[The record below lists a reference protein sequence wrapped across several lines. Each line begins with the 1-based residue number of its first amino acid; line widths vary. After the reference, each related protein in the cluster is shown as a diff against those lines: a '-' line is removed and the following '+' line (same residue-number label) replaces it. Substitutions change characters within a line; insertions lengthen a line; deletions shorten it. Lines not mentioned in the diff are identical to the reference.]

1 MSATLVTPKT
11 TSGGEII
18 RELVNS
24 TDGQGLHLS
33 DGGTIVLTNAAGAE
47 FGTSDFSLEFILD
60 QDQDNSSEN
69 YIYFSHDSGNSRI
82 RFRHDPGSDA
92 AILTFINSSGAA
104 EDYTLAY
111 DMTGDYGTPTHY
123 ALSCDRSG
131 NAVLYKNGDS
141 VASVS
146 IAASSTVDIGAS
158 NTSTGNIGY
167 TAGLGAIGTFY
178 RFRTWNKALTAAEV
192 TDTYENATVKFADQ
206 WGSQTIVIPG
216 DFTGNLD
223 GWDAYNDW
231 NSQTNPSNNMVL
243 AASAVGQHC
252 RNSATM
258 TDGKRYRC
266 TYTASA
272 TTGNPYF
279 AHNRGS
285 VAAITADVGSSTITN
300 GTNSFEFTQTGTGGN
315 GYAYVKAA
323 GATDAVTLDD
333 ISIVEIGVVADYDL
347 AFANPTQSRAVQ
359 DRAGAADGTSS
370 ASGVKQLTPIDG
382 VNTNKLNIGGTT
394 PKLGLGLAAG
404 ETPTHEVLIAGA
416 SNPAIQICDTDH
428 GVSTSDGLLLQQAG
442 VDSYVWN
449 YETGKLWLGTSNTA
463 RLTIDSNGLL
473 TASGASTVDDLNTSA
488 KIYNSAANTCGLQLV
503 DNAGKAC
510 IQTSSG
516 SLQIWTDS
524 ETQGNN
530 FVAGDLAMTIDSAGK
545 IGVNIVP
552 KAWGTLF
559 DVVQIGYSG
568 ALAGRQGDSSN
579 QVDVMNN
586 TYYDGSDFLRINAGY
601 ASRFTQN
608 NSGEFEFYNAGTSTA
623 GSTIAFLNRLT
634 IDSAG
639 AVNINNGTVPAGQKL
654 YVRCASDS
662 NLAIGDASGTVKFNA
677 LNDANSANVPME
689 FGVASLSVVG
699 GLATFSNGIAFQSAT
714 TSPGGTS
721 NENFTLGAYER
732 GRFTPTILGSSSNP
746 TQSYVTQVGRY
757 EKVGRTV
764 FISGFV
770 ELAASGV
777 SAGSG
782 TTRLGGLP
790 FTVSDD
796 TNYYST
802 IQIGYSATWLTAGAG
817 APSTG
822 YATRDSTYCNL
833 KVYDN
838 DAGNISGLAN
848 ADAADAQ
855 NNSALMFSGFY
866 YTKES

>member
-1 MSATLVTPKT
+1 
-11 TSGGEII
+11 
-18 RELVNS
+18 
-24 TDGQGLHLS
+24 
-33 DGGTIVLTNAAGAE
+33 
-47 FGTSDFSLEFILD
+47 
-60 QDQDNSSEN
+60 
-69 YIYFSHDSGNSRI
+69 
-82 RFRHDPGSDA
+82 
-92 AILTFINSSGAA
+92 
-104 EDYTLAY
+104 
-111 DMTGDYGTPTHY
+111 
-123 ALSCDRSG
+123 
-131 NAVLYKNGDS
+131 
-141 VASVS
+141 
-146 IAASSTVDIGAS
+146 
-158 NTSTGNIGY
+158 
-167 TAGLGAIGTFY
+167 
-178 RFRTWNKALTAAEV
+178 
-192 TDTYENATVKFADQ
+192 
-206 WGSQTIVIPG
+206 
-216 DFTGNLD
+216 
-223 GWDAYNDW
+223 
-231 NSQTNPSNNMVL
+231 
-243 AASAVGQHC
+243 
-252 RNSATM
+252 
-258 TDGKRYRC
+258 
-266 TYTASA
+266 
-272 TTGNPYF
+272 
-279 AHNRGS
+279 
-285 VAAITADVGSSTITN
+285 
-300 GTNSFEFTQTGTGGN
+300 
-315 GYAYVKAA
+315 
-323 GATDAVTLDD
+323 
-333 ISIVEIGVVADYDL
+333 
-347 AFANPTQSRAVQ
+347 
-359 DRAGAADGTSS
+359 
-370 ASGVKQLTPIDG
+370 
-382 VNTNKLNIGGTT
+382 
-394 PKLGLGLAAG
+394 
-404 ETPTHEVLIAGA
+404 
-416 SNPAIQICDTDH
+416 
-428 GVSTSDGLLLQQAG
+428 
-442 VDSYVWN
+442 
-449 YETGKLWLGTSNTA
+449 
-463 RLTIDSNGLL
+463 
-473 TASGASTVDDLNTSA
+473 
-488 KIYNSAANTCGLQLV
+488 LQLV